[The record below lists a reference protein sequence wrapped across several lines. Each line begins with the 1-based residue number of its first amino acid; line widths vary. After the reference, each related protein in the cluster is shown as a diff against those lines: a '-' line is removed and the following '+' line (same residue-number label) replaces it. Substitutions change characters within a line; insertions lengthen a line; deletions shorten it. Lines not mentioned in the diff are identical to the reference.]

1 DCQAGGPCPFRGGT
15 YVPMDG
21 MDGRR
26 TRVGRACRQR
36 DIGMIQVLLILH
48 VLVGAALLG
57 AITHQA
63 FSVARRPTSLG
74 RNFVGGYVG
83 VNSPTFTNVIV
94 LLFAV
99 NVVLGG
105 LLYPRYRVDV
115 RPLLE
120 DMQLRAANGVFE
132 TKEHFAAV
140 GLGLL
145 PAYWLF
151 WRTPLALDSAA

>member
-1 DCQAGGPCPFRGGT
+1 
-15 YVPMDG
+15 
-21 MDGRR
+21 
-26 TRVGRACRQR
+26 
-36 DIGMIQVLLILH
+36 MIQLLLLIH

-57 AITHQA
+57 AITHQS
-63 FSVARRPTSLG
+63 FSVARRPVSPP
-74 RNFVGGYVG
+74 RSFVQRFRG

-99 NVVLGG
+99 NCLLGS
-105 LLYPRYRVDV
+105 LLYPRYRIDV
-115 RPLLE
+115 RPMLE
-120 DMQLRAANGVFE
+120 DMQLRAANGLFE

-151 WRTPLALDSAA
+151 WRPPLAIEYAEARKYLTWMLAFIVWWNFVVGELLNNIKGLFP

>member
-1 DCQAGGPCPFRGGT
+1 
-15 YVPMDG
+15 
-21 MDGRR
+21 
-26 TRVGRACRQR
+26 
-36 DIGMIQVLLILH
+36 MIQVLLILH

-74 RNFVGGYVG
+74 RNFVGRYVG

-151 WRTPLALDSAA
+151 WRTPLALDSAAARKYLTWILTFIVWWNFLAGELLNNIKGLFP